1 MTEPLKPVVTLLAEL
16 VKDFVA
22 DAEAAAI
29 AREAGKPRGAIT
41 SLQSLDDALGGYLA
55 PGVHILQAAP
65 GAGKTAFALQVAS
78 DCVYPCLYVTSEM
91 GLLELFRRLIARQTK
106 TYLGR
111 LKSGEFRADEAERLA
126 LQAIKNLPQLAF
138 MDATRAYAA
147 PLLIGDVANDLRTRF
162 KSDHVLIVLD
172 SLQIWAKSARRV
184 APEFANT
191 SEYELL
197 NAGLDAISSVGA
209 KLQCPI
215 LAVSHRNRVGNRAD
229 GGLHAAKGSGDLEY
243 GAESV
248 IDLTRKDEQP
258 DADGETNI
266 KATMQ
271 KNRHGIPGISFN
283 FAFSGRLQSFREV

>member
-1 MTEPLKPVVTLLAEL
+1 MTEPLKPVVRQLADL
-16 VKDFVA
+16 VDFFVA

-29 AREAGKPRGAIT
+29 ARETGRPRGPVT
-41 SLQSLDDALGGYLA
+41 GLPNLDDALGGYLS

-65 GAGKTAFALQVAS
+65 GAGKTAFALQTAS
-78 DCVYPCLYVTSEM
+78 TCVYPCLYVTSEM

-111 LKSGEFRADEAERLA
+111 LKSGELGGTESRRLA
-126 LQAIKNLPQLAF
+126 LQTIEKLPNLAF
-138 MDATRAYAA
+138 MDATQAYAS
-147 PLLIGDVANDLRTRF
+147 PLLIADVANSLRDRY

-258 DADGETNI
+258 DANGETNI
-266 KATMQ
+266 KATIQ

>member
-1 MTEPLKPVVTLLAEL
+1 
-16 VKDFVA
+16 
-22 DAEAAAI
+22 
-29 AREAGKPRGAIT
+29 
-41 SLQSLDDALGGYLA
+41 
-55 PGVHILQAAP
+55 
-65 GAGKTAFALQVAS
+65 
-78 DCVYPCLYVTSEM
+78 
-91 GLLELFRRLIARQTK
+91 
-106 TYLGR
+106 
-111 LKSGEFRADEAERLA
+111 
-126 LQAIKNLPQLAF
+126 
-138 MDATRAYAA
+138 
-147 PLLIGDVANDLRTRF
+147 
-162 KSDHVLIVLD
+162 
-172 SLQIWAKSARRV
+172 LQIWAKSARRV

-258 DADGETNI
+258 DANGETNI
-266 KATMQ
+266 KATIQ